1 MDWHLDSL
9 LNLPNVTVEICTQE
23 AEQVFLQL
31 DLLNEA
37 ATCPYCQTSSHK
49 LHQNRPV
56 FVRDLAIFGRPAYL
70 RIPRRQF

>member
-1 MDWHLDSL
+1 MHSGSRASI
-9 LNLPNVTVEICTQE
+9 PTVRLI
-23 AEQVFLQL
+23 